1 MMITANIA
9 TLGLHVLVVA
19 AIMVIIAIIALKIET
34 QRFLSLAIALG
45 CALIMLLS
53 RTLSLYAA
61 ELTELTAFYKLEGLG
76 LCYFLFFGLV
86 FIAEW
91 KDIRVPR
98 SRFIWLFVINTI
110 FFLLIL
116 TFDHNTL
123 YFTQYG
129 IGRSELTMS
138 GRLLTTKGEILY
150 YVHQIVIIAQ
160 WLALLGCYLY
170 VSHRDNSYI
179 TVAGG
184 RYRRT
189 IPVFLTTMVIAFL
202 VGTEA
207 SGHGEYRTLV
217 TSIVAVGWALLA
229 LLNSTYDTV
238 QLAKEN
244 LIKELDE
251 CFIVLSGRL
260 QLQFANP
267 EAQRLMTETGRSAFL
282 DKLREALQKKQY
294 LVAIGGRTYTMHR
307 IPVQP
312 RDSDKVIGYA
322 LNLVDISDITRRTEQ
337 MRAMKEK
344 AEMANQIKSDF
355 ISTVSHEIRTPMNVI
370 VGMTDIMLRENLPD
384 TLREYLNNIKTSGS
398 NLLAIINDILDVSKV
413 ESGKMEVVEEAYFTG
428 SFISDLGLMFLSRI
442 KDKPLDLVFDIDP
455 RLPSTLMGD
464 VVRIRQIVVNL
475 MTNAIKFTD
484 SGEVRLSIRIDE
496 MENDA
501 VFLCFTVSDTGTGIR
516 EEDMGKLFREFAQV
530 NVEANHHKEGT
541 GLGLALSKKLAHL
554 MQGDL
559 RAESVWGEG
568 SSFILTIRQK
578 IVDEAPL
585 AALKEQSRQTV
596 AYISQVPR
604 RRAYVKSLFED
615 YRLNDVTDDLM
626 TGGSVQPEFIFLDR
640 EDYQAQA
647 ASLRQKYH
655 QASLAVLRNATQDTF
670 RGEAG
675 DILVDLPFYSSKLC
689 RVLNHETAAPEA
701 IGQNTPQFTYTAPEA
716 RILLV
721 DDNDMN
727 RVVAKG
733 LLLPLRLNI
742 DEAANGKVALEMIQ
756 SGRYDIVLM
765 DHMMPVMDGVE
776 ATKAIRALPE
786 KKYQQLPII
795 ALTAN
800 AAADARRLFEA
811 AGMNDFA
818 MKPIDVAELVEK
830 IKQYLPPELIKELAE
845 KPKTE
850 APDEKPRTEMPK
862 TGAEKAAETTAK
874 TDAETSESK
883 LPAAGPSGET
893 PEEDSEEAQLARALP
908 GLDVKQGIKNCA
920 APKMYRRI
928 LGMFAVKTDS
938 NIEKLQGLFD
948 EGKLEELTIEVH
960 ALKNNAR
967 LIGDIPLSEI
977 FFRMELAGKQGNIEE
992 FEKSLPE
999 VFRRMQELK
1008 PLLLPFAKG
1017 K

>member
-1 MMITANIA
+1 MIAANIA
-9 TLGLHVLVVA
+9 TLGLHILVVA
-19 AIMVIIAIIALKIET
+19 AIMVIMAIIALKIET

-53 RTLSLYAA
+53 RTLSLYAV

-91 KDIRVPR
+91 KDIRVAR
-98 SRFIWLFVINTI
+98 SHFIWLFVINTI

-116 TFDHNTL
+116 TFDQHRL
-123 YFTQYG
+123 YFAQYSV
-129 IGRSELTMS
+129 GRSALTMS

-150 YVHQIVIIAQ
+150 FIHQIVIVAQ

-170 VSHRDNSYI
+170 VSHRDNAYI
-179 TVAGG
+179 SATGG
-184 RYRRT
+184 HYRRT
-189 IPVFLTTMVIAFL
+189 VPVFLTTLVIAFL

-229 LLNSTYDTV
+229 LLNTTYDTV

-251 CFIVLSGRL
+251 CFIVLSNRL

-267 EAQRLMTETGRSAFL
+267 EALRLMAEIGRSAFL
-282 DKLREALQKKQY
+282 DKLREALQKRQY
-294 LVAIGGRTYTMHR
+294 LVAIGDRTYTMHR

-312 RDSDKVIGYA
+312 RDSEKVIGYA

-370 VGMTDIMLRENLPD
+370 VGMTDIMLRENLSD
-384 TLREYLNNIKTSGS
+384 TLREYLNNIKTSGN
-398 NLLAIINDILDVSKV
+398 NLLTIINDILDVSKV
-413 ESGKMEVVEEAYFTG
+413 ESGKMEIVEEAYFTG

-464 VVRIRQIVVNL
+464 VVRVRQIVVNL

-484 SGEVRLSIRIDE
+484 SGEVRLSIRIESEEKDE
-496 MENDA
+496 
-501 VFLCFTVSDTGTGIR
+501 VRLSFTVSDTGTGIR
-516 EEDMGKLFREFAQV
+516 EEDMDKLFREFAQV

-554 MQGDL
+554 MHGDL
-559 RAESVWGEG
+559 QAESTWGKG
-568 SSFILTIRQK
+568 SSFILTLRQK
-578 IVDEAPL
+578 VVDAAPL
-585 AALKEQSRQTV
+585 AALKEQNRQNV

-604 RRAYVKSLFED
+604 RREYVKKLFAD
-615 YRLNDVTDDLM
+615 YRLTDVTDDLM
-626 TGGSVQPEFIFLDR
+626 TGGSAQPEYIFLDR
-640 EDYQAQA
+640 EDYPAQGA
-647 ASLRQKYH
+647 GLRQKYP
-655 QASLAVLRNATQDTF
+655 QASLVVLRNATQDTF
-670 RGEAG
+670 RGDG
-675 DILVDLPFYSSKLC
+675 KDIIVDLPFYSSKLC
-689 RVLNHETAAPEA
+689 RVLNHETAAPQEA
-701 IGQNTPQFTYTAPEA
+701 GQQALQFTYSAPEA

-742 DEAANGKVALEMIQ
+742 DEAANGRVALEMIQ
-756 SGRYDIVLM
+756 SAHYDIVLM

-776 ATKAIRALPE
+776 ATKAIRALPGE
-786 KKYQQLPII
+786 RYQQLPII

-830 IKQYLPPELIKELAE
+830 IKQYLPQELIKDVEE
-845 KPKTE
+845 KPHTE
-850 APDEKPRTEMPK
+850 APEPV
-862 TGAEKAAETTAK
+862 AETPEPELP
-874 TDAETSESK
+874 AES
-883 LPAAGPSGET
+883 PAAGA
-893 PEEDSEEAQLARALP
+893 PEDESEEAQLARALP
-908 GLDVKQGIKNCA
+908 GLDVEQGIKNCA
-920 APKMYRRI
+920 APRMYRRI

-938 NIEKLQGLFD
+938 NIEKLRSLLD
-948 EGKLEELTIEVH
+948 DGKLEELTIEVH

-967 LIGDIPLSEI
+967 LIGDIPLSEV
-977 FFRMELAGKQGNIEE
+977 FFRMELAGKQGNMEE